1 MFMRVLTLLSLL
13 ALAACRYESTADL
26 RQSAKP
32 YKPAGAFPIGEYVF
46 QTRDQ
51 NKVMVVSVEDGR
63 ATLVYQNEG
72 NTPDVEH
79 VISLLD
85 ADGFPSKMFVAMAR
99 GGKSK
104 EGVQTYRYYPF
115 SFGKTH
121 LEWYRPA
128 EMTKVFGLADLS
140 RQMATLKKG
149 TVFKRVPREQQGVV
163 LERFREWRARTAAER
178 KQKNAAKPP
187 GVSKVAPAP
196 VETQP
201 TINGLTI
208 GDGVYVQGAF
218 SDQPS
223 IIQQIDTAR
232 GRVKVR
238 RYSDGVSEWVSANRL
253 ISRDQSTVNDV
264 ARTTV
269 VIGAFV
275 CMISPETCKNAKK

>member
-1 MFMRVLTLLSLL
+1 MFIRIALSLSLL
-13 ALAACRYESTADL
+13 VLAACRYESTADL
-26 RQSAKP
+26 RQSTSP

-51 NKVMVVSVEDGR
+51 NKVLVVNVEDGK
-63 ATLVYQNEG
+63 ATLAYQDEG
-72 NTPDVEH
+72 NTPDVEQ

-85 ADGFPSKMFVAMAR
+85 ADGFPPKMFVAMAL
-99 GGKSK
+99 GGTSKS
-104 EGVQTYRYYPF
+104 GVQTYRYYPF

-121 LEWYRPA
+121 VEWYRPA
-128 EMTKVFGLADLS
+128 ETTKVFGLADLT
-140 RQMATLKKG
+140 RQMATLKTG
-149 TVFKRVPREQQGVV
+149 TVFKLVPRDRQAAVM
-163 LERFREWRARTAAER
+163 ERFKEWRARTAAQR
-178 KQKNAAKPP
+178 KQQSGGQPP
-187 GVSKVAPAP
+187 AVSRAAPAP

-264 ARTTV
+264 ARTGV